1 MTSVDL
7 SYEPQHRSTGT
18 EPTRAIRDSSSVDRS
33 CRWLNV
39 AAASIGIILMLPVM
53 VIVAVLVRFTSK
65 GPILYT
71 QTRIG
76 LDRRGM
82 GRDKGDKRRVFD
94 CGGKPFRIYKFRT
107 MQVDEADWKSGVWAT
122 PGDPRITRV
131 GRWLRKLRLDEL
143 PQLFNVLLGEMNIV
157 GPRPEQPRIFVELRD
172 QIDSYELRQRVAPG
186 ITGLAQ
192 INQAYDQSIDDV
204 RKKVA
209 YDLEYIAQR
218 SMVQDFKIMLRTVPV
233 ILLKRGA
240 W

>member
-1 MTSVDL
+1 M
-7 SYEPQHRSTGT
+7 
-18 EPTRAIRDSSSVDRS
+18 
-33 CRWLNV
+33 
-39 AAASIGIILMLPVM
+39 IL
-53 VIVAVLVRFTSK
+53 VAVLVRLTSK
-65 GPILYT
+65 GPVLYT

-76 LDRRGM
+76 LDRRGR
-82 GRDKGDKRRVFD
+82 GHHESDHRRVFD

-107 MQVDEADWKSGVWAT
+107 MQVDEADRKPGVWAL
-122 PGDPRITRV
+122 PGDPRVTGI

-192 INQAYDQSIDDV
+192 INQAYDQSVDDV

-209 YDLEYIAQR
+209 YDLEYIAHR
-218 SMVQDFKIMLRTVPV
+218 SMVQDFKIMLRTIPV
-233 ILLKRGA
+233 VLLRRGA